1 MNKKWKIQAFISFY
15 FVWPFGWSISRVGR
29 GVGGELETLP
39 LVLLKAISY
48 PTIKFVA
55 GNHKFIE
62 TSTNFHYIEDK
73 SARVVARL

>member
-1 MNKKWKIQAFISFY
+1 MSSD
-15 FVWPFGWSISRVGR
+15 GS
-29 GVGGELETLP
+29 GVGGMLETLP

-62 TSTNFHYIEDK
+62 TLANFHYIED
-73 SARVVARL
+73 RPARLYSTAAAKSDFQTLSS

>member
-1 MNKKWKIQAFISFY
+1 MS
-15 FVWPFGWSISRVGR
+15 S
-29 GVGGELETLP
+29 GVGGMLETLP